1 MYTNVMDVAV
11 TELRANLRHWLDQVR
26 DGDEVVIT
34 ERGIPVARIVRV
46 DAMSR
51 IDDLTAQGV
60 IARPERPTRSRA
72 SGREL
77 PRAGQSISELVS
89 EQRR

>member
-1 MYTNVMDVAV
+1 MDVAV
-11 TELRANLRHWLDQVR
+11 TELRANLRHWLNQVR

-34 ERGIPVARIVRV
+34 ERGMPVARITGIDV
-46 DAMSR
+46 MSR
-51 IDDLTAQGV
+51 IEELTARGV
-60 IARPERPTRSRA
+60 IARPQSPERPKA

-77 PRAGQSISELVS
+77 PRADQSLSKFIT

>member
-1 MYTNVMDVAV
+1 MDVAV
-11 TELRANLRHWLDQVR
+11 TELRANLRHWLNQVR

-34 ERGIPVARIVRV
+34 ERGMPVARITG
-46 DAMSR
+46 
-51 IDDLTAQGV
+51 IDVMTKIEELTAQGV
-60 IARPERPTRSRA
+60 IARPRGPERPKA

-77 PRAGQSISELVS
+77 PRADQSLSELIA

>member
-1 MYTNVMDVAV
+1 MYAGVMDVAV

-34 ERGIPVARIVRV
+34 ERGMPVARIIKI
-46 DAMSR
+46 DAMST
-51 IDDLTAQGV
+51 IEELTAQGV
-60 IARPERPTRSRA
+60 IARPLSPERPKA
-72 SGREL
+72 SGRDL
-77 PRAGQSISELVS
+77 PRAGQSLSELIT